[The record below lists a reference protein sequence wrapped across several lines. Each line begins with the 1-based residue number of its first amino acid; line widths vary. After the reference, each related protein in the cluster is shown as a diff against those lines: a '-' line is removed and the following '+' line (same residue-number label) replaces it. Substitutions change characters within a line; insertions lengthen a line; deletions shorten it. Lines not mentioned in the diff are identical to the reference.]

1 MKILITG
8 GSGFIA
14 SHVIKACL
22 KKDIQ
27 ILVQSRKEISNKSLI
42 SNKNI
47 NVINKS
53 FLDLKAE
60 EIDSVDSIIHLA
72 SVGVTPQIAT
82 WQQLNEINISGSLHI
97 CELAKLINA
106 KLFVSGSYAEYGDSG
121 LEHDCIPV
129 DATLKPTYPYAI
141 SKAIACELILA
152 YTRYEKIN
160 TSYLRIFNAYG
171 EGQNQMNL
179 WPSLISAAKKAE
191 DFPMTPGEQIRDF
204 INVQDVAQQLIFAAT
219 KAKLIPGR
227 PLVKNCA
234 SGKPQSVKEFCQ
246 KYWNLYSTGGELKIG
261 ELHYRKNE
269 VMKFVPSLEEKYL

>member
-27 ILVQSRKEISNKSLI
+27 ILVQSRKEISDKSLT

-53 FLDLKAE
+53 FLDLKAG

-106 KLFVSGSYAEYGDSG
+106 KGSK
-121 LEHDCIPV
+121 H
-129 DATLKPTYPYAI
+129 
-141 SKAIACELILA
+141 
-152 YTRYEKIN
+152 
-160 TSYLRIFNAYG
+160 
-171 EGQNQMNL
+171 
-179 WPSLISAAKKAE
+179 
-191 DFPMTPGEQIRDF
+191 
-204 INVQDVAQQLIFAAT
+204 INV
-219 KAKLIPGR
+219 K
-227 PLVKNCA
+227 
-234 SGKPQSVKEFCQ
+234 
-246 KYWNLYSTGGELKIG
+246 
-261 ELHYRKNE
+261 
-269 VMKFVPSLEEKYL
+269 